1 MATQTQTQATTTAAP
16 TGIRPTLSFMET
28 RRGRKLR
35 ENITA
40 YLFLTPGLLII
51 FTFGIFPIFYAGYV
65 SLFQWRIR
73 QGEYLGLVNFVD
85 AMGDVAYVALAL

>member
-1 MATQTQTQATTTAAP
+1 
-16 TGIRPTLSFMET
+16 LET

-35 ENITA
+35 DNITA

-73 QGEYLGLVNFVD
+73 QGEYRGLANFVN
-85 AMGDVAYVALAL
+85 AMGDVAYVALALFSIGIDHLRHHDHSGYVPHCSGK